1 MKHARMIL
9 MAFAVIAISAFV
21 YADNAYQVGYDQ
33 GYRHGISDR
42 KEGMNFDIER
52 YRISMSDNSYN
63 DSQFVEGFK
72 DGYSEG
78 YNKQLS
84 NLSNEEY
91 TYRERDYRDRDYRHR
106 DFRSEGTVVAFK
118 DKKFEGTMM
127 QFPIGRYADL
137 DDMNW
142 DHSIESMQVPSDVR
156 VILFEHKNF
165 KGQSLVLENDA
176 PNLGELNFKKRAESM
191 IIEPRY

>member
-1 MKHARMIL
+1 MKHARMIF
-9 MAFAVIAISAFV
+9 MALALLAISALV

-33 GYRHGISDR
+33 GYRHGLTDR
-42 KEGMNFDIER
+42 KEGMNFDVER

-72 DGYSEG
+72 DGYTEG
-78 YNKQLS
+78 YNKELS
-84 NLSNEEY
+84 TLSNEHY
-91 TYRERDYRDRDYRHR
+91 TYRDR
-106 DFRSEGTVVAFK
+106 DFRSEGNVIAFK

-127 QFPIGRYADL
+127 QFPMGRYADL

-142 DHSIESMQVPSDVR
+142 DHAIESMQVPSGVR

-176 PNLGELNFKKRAESM
+176 PNLGEVNFKKRAESM

>member
-9 MAFAVIAISAFV
+9 MALAVLAISAFL

-33 GYRHGISDR
+33 GYRHGLSD
-42 KEGMNFDIER
+42 KHDGLNFSTER
-52 YRISMSDNSYN
+52 YRISTPNNSYS
-63 DSQFVEGFK
+63 DSQFYEGFK
-72 DGYSEG
+72 DGYAEG
-78 YNKQLS
+78 YNKE
-84 NLSNEEY
+84 LSNEEHV
-91 TYRERDYRDRDYRHR
+91 YRERDRDYR
-106 DFRSEGTVVAFK
+106 SEGNVVAFK

-127 QFPIGRYADL
+127 QFPMGRYADL

-142 DHSIESMQVPSDVR
+142 DHSIESMQVPSNVR